1 MLKQFV
7 LILVVVS
14 VSLGQKISKKSYT
27 GTKAASPFT
36 NYGCQ
41 CSNLQFVAKGINQG
55 NCKSLDETGAE
66 WCYVNSNSNSCQ
78 DKMRSDRYPNRFWSY
93 EACATPP
100 IYGGNNNGNGY
111 GNNNG
116 NYQNQP
122 VCKGSRCGGYGNG
135 YGTGSNFGNNG
146 GNYQNQPVCKGSSC
160 GGYGNGY
167 GTGSNFGNN
176 GGYGSNTGGCARGT
190 KCYNNGNNGNV
201 YGNNN
206 GNGYGNNNGNG
217 YGTGGSLASILGG
230 GGFSGS
236 NGGYGGSN
244 GGFGGSGRGS
254 TNNRKAS
261 TGEKVNFGR

>member
-1 MLKQFV
+1 MLKQLV

-160 GGYGNGY
+160 GGYG
-167 GTGSNFGNN
+167 TGSNFGNN
-176 GGYGSNTGGCARGT
+176 GGFGGNTGGCARGT
-190 KCYNNGNNGNV
+190 KCYNNGNSGNGYV
-201 YGNNN
+201 NNN

>member
-1 MLKQFV
+1 MLKQLV

-41 CSNLQFVAKGINQG
+41 CSNLQFVAKGYRQG
-55 NCKSLDETGAE
+55 NCASADETGAL
-66 WCYVNSNSNSCQ
+66 WCYVDNNHNSCQ
-78 DKMRSDRYPNRFWSY
+78 DKRRSDRYHNRAWSY
-93 EACATPP
+93 EACATPS
-100 IYGGNNNGNGY
+100 IYG
-111 GNNNG
+111 G

-122 VCKGSRCGGYGNG
+122 VCKGSRCGGYG
-135 YGTGSNFGNNG
+135 TGSNFGNNG
-146 GNYQNQPVCKGSSC
+146 
-160 GGYGNGY
+160 GY

-176 GGYGSNTGGCARGT
+176 GGYGTGSNFGNNGGYGGNTGGCARGT
-190 KCYNNGNNGNV
+190 KCY
-201 YGNNN
+201 
-206 GNGYGNNNGNG
+206 NNGNG

-261 TGEKVNFGR
+261 TEQKVNFGR